1 MTRVSSE
8 DPNVVSIQ
16 RGGSTMDTW
25 VSTDDTV
32 DTYSMLPQRS
42 KTSGPPITH
51 GTQLVSSRSAENLF
65 WLGRY
70 TERAESL
77 TRLAKESLMIAS
89 ISGESNLLALQD
101 AITEL
106 NIRAGLIPA
115 EAPALSKSPKVFART
130 LISHLLNK
138 DSFSIG
144 FYLQALDSNLRLVRD
159 RLPSDHTRLAG
170 AMRLALV
177 NRLGNQLPLEDRSLI
192 VAIEALDNLGLQLAA
207 LTGLQSDRMTRDLGW
222 RLLTIGRLIERLINL
237 SQTLGTFFTYDA
249 SLSNRGFDMLLTLFD
264 STITYRTRYQRY
276 QDINGLIELLMLDN
290 INPRAIAWILRE
302 LDQEIH
308 HLPNTA
314 KEIDGFS
321 QIIKNC
327 IPTIEDTTDIIAY
340 SEKVALAG
348 KALSDEISG
357 HYFAHI
363 KEQRF
368 AS

>member
-1 MTRVSSE
+1 
-8 DPNVVSIQ
+8 
-16 RGGSTMDTW
+16 
-25 VSTDDTV
+25 
-32 DTYSMLPQRS
+32 
-42 KTSGPPITH
+42 
-51 GTQLVSSRSAENLF
+51 
-65 WLGRY
+65 
-70 TERAESL
+70 
-77 TRLAKESLMIAS
+77 
-89 ISGESNLLALQD
+89 
-101 AITEL
+101 
-106 NIRAGLIPA
+106 
-115 EAPALSKSPKVFART
+115 
-130 LISHLLNK
+130 
-138 DSFSIG
+138 
-144 FYLQALDSNLRLVRD
+144 
-159 RLPSDHTRLAG
+159 
-170 AMRLALV
+170 
-177 NRLGNQLPLEDRSLI
+177 
-192 VAIEALDNLGLQLAA
+192 
-207 LTGLQSDRMTRDLGW
+207 
-222 RLLTIGRLIERLINL
+222 L